1 MTISRI
7 RPVKGHTEQDLDLA
21 REDAS
26 GSEFADE
33 IARAIAA
40 RREREVPRVEP
51 LRRKGRLFS
60 REEIDRELGKT
71 AFSATDVYALRDR
84 LRKLRRQ
91 NFALKSES

>member
-7 RPVKGHTEQDLDLA
+7 RPVRGHTEHDLDLA
-21 REDAS
+21 REDGS

-33 IARAIAA
+33 IARAITA
-40 RREREVPRVEP
+40 RREREEPRVEP

-71 AFSATDVYALRDR
+71 NFSATEVYALRER
-84 LRKLRRQ
+84 LRKLRCQ
-91 NFALKSES
+91 IFALKSES

>member
-7 RPVKGHTEQDLDLA
+7 RPVRGHTDHDLDLVG
-21 REDAS
+21 EDPS

-40 RREREVPRVEP
+40 RRAREEARVEP

-60 REEIDRELGKT
+60 REEIARELGKT
-71 AFSATDVYALRDR
+71 TFSATDVFALRDR

-91 NFALKSES
+91 NFALKSKS